1 MARTPQVAGAV
12 PKRAPRERDE
22 QSLAG
27 APSRTGKVEHAA
39 HAPVEARPELAHFA
53 EFGAMVAE
61 AGFDAN
67 EAPSA
72 LGRVVAGRP
81 LRPFALLGA
90 NRREGSG
97 LARSPCA
104 RRDRVTTFAWG
115 ARDRRERIA
124 LERWRHPR
132 SIGANIVDEHRG
144 GGGGGGGGGG
154 APPPPPPPP
163 PPPRGRGG
171 AGGGPPARRAHRRT
185 PRVRPKGVGTVP
197 TSLVLLLRSR

>member
-1 MARTPQVAGAV
+1 MARTPHVAGAA
-12 PKRAPRERDE
+12 PRRASRERDDE
-22 QSLAG
+22 SLAG

-90 NRREGSG
+90 NRCEGSG

-104 RRDRVTTFAWG
+104 RWDRVTTFAWR
-115 ARDRRERIA
+115 ARDRCERIA
-124 LERWRHPR
+124 LERWRNPR
-132 SIGANIVDEHRG
+132 SIGANIVD
-144 GGGGGGGGGG
+144 
-154 APPPPPPPP
+154 APPTSRRRPLSAPGSTSAPPH
-163 PPPRGRGG
+163 
-171 AGGGPPARRAHRRT
+171 PARAPERSRHRPHVVALIASVTLMRPSEIRT
-185 PRVRPKGVGTVP
+185 
-197 TSLVLLLRSR
+197 LLRRSRKRHR